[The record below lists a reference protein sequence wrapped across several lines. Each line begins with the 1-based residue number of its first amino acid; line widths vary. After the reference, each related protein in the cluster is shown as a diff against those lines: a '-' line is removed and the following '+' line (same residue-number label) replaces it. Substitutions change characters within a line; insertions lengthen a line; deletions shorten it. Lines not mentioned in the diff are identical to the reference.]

1 MSQPDFL
8 SLLILYH
15 CLNGCGGTVT
25 RNKRPWIFGPTCSL
39 CLYVGNWAP
48 WLLDSLGPQ
57 VVVDGHAPVVGG
69 RAGGYQRPLTSV
81 VSIGS
86 VPGLA
91 TPPAC
96 SDWPRLRARPPTAAM
111 ASQLRLRSALALVT
125 GSGVPSQGGLGCP
138 GHVSESH
145 PWSPWPCCLSFSNFA
160 PRDLSPPPFFSRFRG
175 LPSQVRVA
183 ASAVRSAC
191 A

>member
-1 MSQPDFL
+1 MKPL
-8 SLLILYH
+8 SFW
-15 CLNGCGGTVT
+15 G
-25 RNKRPWIFGPTCSL
+25 
-39 CLYVGNWAP
+39 GNWAP

-69 RAGGYQRPLTSV
+69 RAGGCQRPMTSV

-86 VPGLA
+86 GPGLA

-96 SDWPRLRARPPTAAM
+96 SDWSGLRACPPTVAM

-145 PWSPWPCCLSFSNFA
+145 PLEILALFSEF
-160 PRDLSPPPFFSRFRG
+160 
-175 LPSQVRVA
+175 Q
-183 ASAVRSAC
+183 
-191 A
+191 